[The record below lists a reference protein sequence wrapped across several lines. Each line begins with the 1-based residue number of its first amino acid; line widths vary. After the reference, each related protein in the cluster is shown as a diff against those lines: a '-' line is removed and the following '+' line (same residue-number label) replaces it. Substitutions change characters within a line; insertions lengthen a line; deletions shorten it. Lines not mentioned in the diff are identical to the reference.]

1 MHSSLTINE
10 AAIDP
15 VPGKSP
21 EDLNMHIASYL
32 AGGWQMAFYAVH
44 TTNSGIR
51 GYFIWRAR
59 RRAPRSRCPAGRT
72 LGKPAMIGPGHHRLD
87 LHPEEV
93 SQSIRFGLR

>member
-1 MHSSLTINE
+1 
-10 AAIDP
+10 
-15 VPGKSP
+15 
-21 EDLNMHIASYL
+21 
-32 AGGWQMAFYAVH
+32 MAFYAVH